1 MGAICHHHRNI
12 FSFYNL
18 LSCVSNKSGL
28 SNKSAQ
34 LSRKTSA
41 SKLCP
46 TPKSVRWIF
55 GLRNQCECVSGK
67 QLLVTVSRFHLWHQ
81 RPSVFVAMIT
91 ASLCFEI
98 WMFIGHGEF
107 WCLPHVLS
115 LSGYM
120 YRARF
125 VMLVSSWALM
135 WAKSLI
141 LPQCVTALT
150 PRHPRT
156 HQ

>member
-67 QLLVTVSRFHLWHQ
+67 ELFVTVSFSSVALKTLFCFRSHDHSLTVFRDLNVH
-81 RPSVFVAMIT
+81 RPWRLLMF
-91 ASLCFEI
+91 ASCSI
-98 WMFIGHGEF
+98 
-107 WCLPHVLS
+107 S
-115 LSGYM
+115 LYT
-120 YRARF
+120 ARF
-125 VMLVSSWALM
+125 VMLVPSWALM